1 MRKNS
6 KEYNCYLK
14 ELGKVWKSESM
25 IIHCLKNTSEVV
37 ILSDEKIIPLDK
49 PRISTDFCFGYGM
62 YLRSSEEESDHANKL
77 AAKILNDEKFFI
89 NENLKEL
96 EKYLKILKSS
106 RPIYIVKKYSES
118 DLIYGWTNGIREG
131 EENRLGKDIYI
142 CNVINQKKLIEGYEK
157 VITDF
162 KKRLNTY
169 IKKFGLTKVNS
180 WSYLRD

>member
-1 MRKNS
+1 MKKNS

-14 ELGKVWKSESM
+14 ELEKVWNNESM

-37 ILSDEKIIPLDK
+37 ILNDGKIIDLDK
-49 PRISTDFCFGYGM
+49 PKISTDFCFGYGM
-62 YLRSSEEESDHANKL
+62 YLQASEEESNYANKL
-77 AAKILNDEKFFI
+77 ATKILNDEKFFI

-96 EKYLKILKSS
+96 ETYLKILRSN
-106 RPIYIVKKYSES
+106 RPICIVKKYSES
-118 DLIYGWTNGIREG
+118 DFIYSWTDGIWAG
-131 EENRLGKDIYI
+131 DENRLGKDIYYL
-142 CNVINQKKLIEGYEK
+142 QDKDREKLIEGYEK
-157 VITDF
+157 VIADF